1 MPNIEIVK
9 KMLKENDYVR
19 IKVLPN
25 SSKNEITEILSDN
38 TIKVRITAAP
48 EKGKANKEL
57 AKYLS
62 DILNL
67 PKSAI
72 TIISGQTE
80 QVKLLRITNPQE

>member
-1 MPNIEIVK
+1 
-9 KMLKENDYVR
+9 MLKENDYVR

-25 SSKNEITEILSDN
+25 SSKNKITEILSDN

>member
-25 SSKNEITEILSDN
+25 SSKNKITEILSDN